1 MEVERSIYMARV
13 FCPGGNRRHFIC
25 LSGAGLFLLGASIA
39 YTQSQ
44 TAAPALKVNK
54 LHDNFYEIEGD
65 GANSTVRV
73 TEEGVIL
80 VDDKHESTHDALLAA
95 IKSVTSQPVK
105 YIFTTHYHE
114 DHSGG
119 NAKFLPTAQIISTL
133 NTRMSILDHK
143 RPNDRPTGTNNAAA
157 QIVFTDEMS
166 VFLGGVE
173 ARARYFGR
181 GHTNG
186 DAVVYFPDIKA
197 VSMGDLVSG
206 DSPGIDYNTDGSL
219 IELVK
224 TYDKV
229 LAAYDFDIV
238 IPGHGPVINRAGLVA
253 YRNNVVTMTARAQ
266 AFIRQGKSQDELAKF
281 MDKESGWAP
290 NSTRQVQNIPGMMK
304 ELK

>member
-1 MEVERSIYMARV
+1 V
-13 FCPGGNRRHFIC
+13 
-25 LSGAGLFLLGASIA
+25 FLLVASLA

-44 TAAPALKVNK
+44 TAAPQLKVNK
-54 LHDNFYEIEGD
+54 LRDNFYEIEGD

-73 TEEGVIL
+73 TDEGVIL
-80 VDDKHESTHDALLAA
+80 VDDKHESTHDALVAA
-95 IKSVTSQPVK
+95 IKSLTSQPVK

-119 NAKFLPTAQIISTL
+119 NSKFLPAAQIISTL

-143 RPNDRPTGTNNAAA
+143 RPNDRPTGPNNAAA
-157 QIVFTDEMS
+157 QVVFTDEIS
-166 VFLGGVE
+166 VFLGGAE
-173 ARARYFGR
+173 ARAHYFGR

-186 DAVVYFPDIKA
+186 DAVVYFPDMKA

-253 YRNNVVTMTARAQ
+253 YRDNVVTMTARAQ

-281 MDKESGWAP
+281 MDKEYGWAP

>member
-1 MEVERSIYMARV
+1 MARV
-13 FCPGGNRRHFIC
+13 FCPDGNRRHFIRVG
-25 LSGAGLFLLGASIA
+25 GAGLFLLIASVA
-39 YTQSQ
+39 YTQNE
-44 TAAPALKVNK
+44 TAPPELKVNK
-54 LHDNFYEIEGD
+54 LHDDFYEIEGD

-73 TEEGVIL
+73 TDEGVIL
-80 VDDKHESTHDALLAA
+80 VDDKHESSHDALLAA

-119 NAKFLPTAQIISTL
+119 NSKFLPTAQIFSTL
-133 NTRMSILDHK
+133 STHISIQEHK
-143 RPNDRPTGTNNAAA
+143 RPNDRQTGPNNAAA
-157 QIVFTDEMS
+157 QVVFTDEMS
-166 VFLGGVE
+166 VFLGGAEV
-173 ARARYFGR
+173 RARYFGP

-206 DSPGIDYNTDGSL
+206 DSPGIDYNTGGSL

-253 YRNNVVTMTARAQ
+253 YRDNVVKMTARAQ
-266 AFIRQGKSQDELAKF
+266 AFIRQGKSQDDLANF
-281 MDKESGWAP
+281 MDKEYGWAP
-290 NSTRQVQNIPGMMK
+290 GSTRQVQNIPGMMK